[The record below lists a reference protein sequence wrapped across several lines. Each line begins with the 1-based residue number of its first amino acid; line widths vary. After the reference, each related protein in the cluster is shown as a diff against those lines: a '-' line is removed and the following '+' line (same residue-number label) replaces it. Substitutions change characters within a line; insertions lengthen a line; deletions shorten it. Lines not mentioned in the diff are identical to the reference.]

1 MATLTHAML
10 DDLHIG
16 NACLSILP
24 YSASGVD
31 ITSGLDFSAAD
42 QLYTLE
48 GSFNL
53 STDDA
58 SSSDIRI
65 DQHQEVIDVQ
75 IDKGGNWRM
84 TGNIPSIASSLL
96 GYFFTEG
103 AAIEAGTAATKTG
116 VKGQTDGG
124 SSTYYTGQGFLATPE
139 SVELTILAESESK
152 NTAILFPHVKM
163 IVSKPKKDD
172 NANPAYLTFTGF
184 ILPNPYTK
192 NSALVGDFA
201 VLKATAEPTAQ

>member
-16 NACLSILP
+16 NACLSLLA

-42 QLYTLE
+42 KIYTLE
-48 GSFNL
+48 GTFNL
-53 STDDA
+53 ETDDA

-84 TGNIPSIASSLL
+84 TGNIPSISTALL
-96 GYFFTEG
+96 QYFFTEG
-103 AAIEAGTAATKTG
+103 SAISAGTAANKTG
-116 VKGQTDGG
+116 VKGGEG
-124 SSTYYTGQGFLATPE
+124 TYYTGQGFMATPE
-139 SVELTILAESESK
+139 TIEVTVLAESESK

-172 NANPAYLTFTGF
+172 NNNPAYLSFVGF

-192 NSALVGDFA
+192 GSPAAPVGDFA
-201 VLKATAEPTAQ
+201 VLKATAEPTGQ

>member
-24 YSASGVD
+24 YTPGGVD
-31 ITSGLDFSAAD
+31 ITAGVDFSAAD

-48 GSFNL
+48 GTFNL
-53 STDDA
+53 ETDDA

-84 TGNIPSIASSLL
+84 TGNIPSIASALL
-96 GYFFTEG
+96 SYFFTEG
-103 AAIEAGTAATKTG
+103 SAVAAGTAANKTG
-116 VKGQTDGG
+116 VKGHTEGG
-124 SSTYYTGQGFLATPE
+124 SAAYYTGQGFLATPE
-139 SVELTILAESESK
+139 TIEVTVLAESESK

-172 NANPAYLTFTGF
+172 NSNPAYLTFTGF
-184 ILPNPYTK
+184 ILPNPYQKSGTY
-192 NSALVGDFA
+192 VGDFA
-201 VLKATAEPTAQ
+201 VLKATAEPTA

>member
-24 YSASGVD
+24 YVSAGVN
-31 ITSGLDFSAAD
+31 IASGLDFSNAD
-42 QLYTLE
+42 KIYTLE
-48 GSFNL
+48 DSFNL
-53 STDDA
+53 TSDDA
-58 SSSDIRI
+58 SSTDIRI

-75 IDKGGNWRM
+75 IDKGGNWQM
-84 TGNIPSIASSLL
+84 TGNIPSMAAELL

-103 AAIEAGTAATKTG
+103 VAIAASAGVTG
-116 VKGQTDGG
+116 GEGDFY
-124 SSTYYTGQGFLATPE
+124 SGQGFMATPE
-139 SVELTILAESESK
+139 TIEVTVLAESETK

-172 NANPAYLTFTGF
+172 NSNPAYLTFTGF
-184 ILPNPYTK
+184 ILPNPYK
-192 NSALVGDFA
+192 NGDNYVGDFA
-201 VLKATAEPTAQ
+201 VLKAATKPGA

>member
-16 NACLSILP
+16 NACLSLLP

-42 QLYTLE
+42 QIYTLE
-48 GSFNL
+48 GTFNL
-53 STDDA
+53 ECDDA
-58 SSSDIRI
+58 SSSDIKI

-84 TGNIPSIASSLL
+84 TGNIPSVASALL
-96 GYFFTEG
+96 SYFFTEG
-103 AAIEAGTAATKTG
+103 AAIAAGTSSNKTG
-116 VKGQTDGG
+116 VKGHTDGT
-124 SSTYYTGQGFLATPE
+124 SYTYYTGQGFLATPE
-139 SVELTILAESESK
+139 TIEVTVLAESESK

-184 ILPNPYTK
+184 VLPNPYTK
-192 NSALVGDFA
+192 TNALVGDFA
-201 VLKATAEPTAQ
+201 VLKATAEPTGA

>member
-16 NACLSILP
+16 NASISLLA

-31 ITSGLDFSAAD
+31 ITNGLDFSSAD
-42 QLYTLE
+42 QIYTLE

-53 STDDA
+53 ECDDPSSTD
-58 SSSDIRI
+58 IKI
-65 DQHQEVIDVQ
+65 DQHQEVIDTR

-84 TGNIPSIASSLL
+84 TGNIPSIAQAALS
-96 GYFFTEG
+96 YFYPDG
-103 AAIEAGTAATKTG
+103 ADIVAGTASSPKGVTG
-116 VKGQTDGG
+116 AEGTF
-124 SSTYYTGQGFLATPE
+124 YTGKGFLATPE
-139 SVELTILAESESK
+139 TIEVTVLAESESK

-172 NANPAYLTFTGF
+172 NDNPAYLSFVGYV
-184 ILPNPYTK
+184 LSNPYK
-192 NSALVGDFA
+192 SGGDFVGDFA
-201 VLKATAEPTAQ
+201 VLKATTAPSA